1 MKNFISLVLMFYAA
15 AGLSAPYEVDRAQSI
30 FAVVTHKAGLAS
42 ALAHNHL
49 VYPSSYQIAL
59 EADDFPTKISLEFQ
73 TANLVIDDV
82 EMQQRFYP
90 ALKDA
95 KILAEPFSEAQ
106 AKDREEMRKA
116 MLAGDQ
122 LAAGQF
128 PTIKAE
134 TIKIGQDPTDKARLL
149 LTTALTIRGKTVK
162 RDLVGRLSSAN
173 NQLAIEIAG
182 SYKFTDFGIEPFSAF
197 MGAVRNQDTFH
208 VFARIV
214 ARKDREK
221 GTP

>member
-1 MKNFISLVLMFYAA
+1 MKLWISLALALFGASTNA
-15 AGLSAPYEVDRAQSI
+15 TTYEVDQTQSI

-49 VYPSSYQIAL
+49 VHPSSYQIAL
-59 EADDFPTKISLEFQ
+59 EADDIPTKISLEFQ

-90 ALKDA
+90 ALSAA
-95 KILAEPFSEAQ
+95 KILSEPFSEAK
-106 AKDREEMRKA
+106 AKDRKEMREA
-116 MLAGDQ
+116 MLASGQ
-122 LAAGQF
+122 LAATKF
-128 PTIKAE
+128 PAIKAE
-134 TIKIGQDPTDKARLL
+134 TLKIVRDPSNKSKLL
-149 LTTALTIRGKTVK
+149 LTTALTIRGKTVQ
-162 RDLVGRLSSAN
+162 RDLVGKFSSTN

-182 SYKFTDFGIEPFSAF
+182 PYKFTDFEIEPFSAF

-221 GTP
+221 GIP